1 MLSYILNMFK
11 VPFVWG
17 KGGGLSQAYRV
28 VQVIAPGALRH
39 WSTRQHPL
47 YHILGFVL
55 YCKVLFTIRSRQ
67 KF

>member
-1 MLSYILNMFK
+1 MFR
-11 VPFVWG
+11 G
-17 KGGGLSQAYRV
+17 KGGGLSQAYSV

-39 WSTRQHPL
+39 WSTRQQPL

-55 YCKVLFTIRSRQ
+55 YCKVLFIIRSIQ